1 MQSLKINLIIASLLA
16 LTIAGISQTVL
27 AQADPVVGT
36 WKTIDDKTGQA
47 KSLVKIDIVN
57 GELQGT
63 VIQTFPSPGEAPIT
77 HCTLC
82 SDARKNQPIMGMKIM
97 SGLKQDKTG
106 YWSGGEILDP
116 KEGKIYKVKLSTDD
130 GKKLDVRGDIGIA
143 LIGRTQTWQKE

>member
-1 MQSLKINLIIASLLA
+1 MQSLKINLIIAGLLA
-16 LTIAGISQTVL
+16 LTIASISQTVL
-27 AQADPVVGT
+27 AQADPVIGT

-63 VIQTFPSPGEAPIT
+63 VIQTFPNPSETPIT

-82 SDARKNQPIMGMKIM
+82 SDARKNQPIIGMKIM

-130 GKKLDVRGDIGIA
+130 GKKLDVRGYIGIA

>member
-1 MQSLKINLIIASLLA
+1 MKSLKINLIIAGLA
-16 LTIAGISQTVL
+16 ALIIAGISQTVL
-27 AQADPVVGT
+27 AQTDPVVGV

-47 KSLVKIDIVN
+47 KSLVNIDIVN

-63 VIQTFPSPGEAPIT
+63 VMQTFPTPSESSIT

-82 SDARKNQPIMGMKIM
+82 SDARINQPIIGMKIM

-130 GKKLDVRGDIGIA
+130 GKKLDVRGYIGIA

>member
-1 MQSLKINLIIASLLA
+1 MQSLKINFITAGLLA
-16 LTIAGISQTVL
+16 LAITGISQTVL
-27 AQADPVVGT
+27 AQADPVIGT

-63 VIQTFPSPGEAPIT
+63 VIQTFPSPGETPIT

-82 SDARKNQPIMGMKIM
+82 SDARKNQPIIGMKIM

-130 GKKLDVRGDIGIA
+130 GKKLDVRGYIGIA

>member
-1 MQSLKINLIIASLLA
+1 MKSLKINLIIAGLA
-16 LTIAGISQTVL
+16 ALIIAGISQTVL
-27 AQADPVVGT
+27 AQTDPVVGV

-63 VIQTFPSPGEAPIT
+63 VMQTFPTPSESSIT

-82 SDARKNQPIMGMKIM
+82 SDARKNQPIIGMKIM

-130 GKKLDVRGDIGIA
+130 GKKLDVRGYIGIA

>member
-1 MQSLKINLIIASLLA
+1 MQSLKINFIIAGLLA
-16 LTIAGISQTVL
+16 LTITGISQTVL
-27 AQADPVVGT
+27 AQADPVIGT

-63 VIQTFPSPGEAPIT
+63 VIQTFPSAGETPIT

-82 SDARKNQPIMGMKIM
+82 SDARKNQPIIGMKIM

-130 GKKLDVRGDIGIA
+130 GKKLDVRGYIGIA

>member
-1 MQSLKINLIIASLLA
+1 MQSLKINLIIAGLLA
-16 LTIAGISQTVL
+16 LTIAGISQTVS

-47 KSLVKIDIVN
+47 KSLVKIDIVS

-63 VIQTFPSPGEAPIT
+63 VIQTFPSPGETPIT

-82 SDARKNQPIMGMKIM
+82 SDARKNQPIIGMKIM

-130 GKKLDVRGDIGIA
+130 GKKLDVRGYIGIA

>member
-130 GKKLDVRGDIGIA
+130 GKKLDVRGYIGIA